1 MLGTFLR
8 RTAAATA
15 ATATAGTAYAYH
27 WATTNMGDDAVDRLV
42 TYCKVVAPAIT
53 EYKIEEA
60 RCEKLPNMLPMLFD
74 PVSEEE
80 QVNNPTR
87 VSFIPLL
94 LFVG

>member
-27 WATTNMGDDAVDRLV
+27 WATTNMGDDAVDRLI

-60 RCEKLPNMLPMLFD
+60 RCEKLPSMLPMLFD

-80 QVNNPTR
+80 QVNSPTR
-87 VSFIPLL
+87 VHFIPLL
-94 LFVG
+94 LVG